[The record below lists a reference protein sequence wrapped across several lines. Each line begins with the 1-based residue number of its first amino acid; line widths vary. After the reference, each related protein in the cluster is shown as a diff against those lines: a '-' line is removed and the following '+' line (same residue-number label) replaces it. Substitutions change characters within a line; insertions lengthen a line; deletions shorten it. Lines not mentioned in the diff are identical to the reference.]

1 MNPFSQ
7 AKTHDTNGEFIKT
20 WLPELK
26 EVPTSILHSED
37 KLRKALSKGGKF
49 AELDY
54 PVPMVEHK
62 AARELAIAE
71 FKKQ

>member
-7 AKTHDTNGEFIKT
+7 AKTHDADGTFIKT

-26 EVPTSILHSED
+26 SIPTNVLHSED
-37 KLRKALSKGGKF
+37 KLRKALSKGGQF
-49 AELDY
+49 ADLDY

-62 AARELAIAE
+62 KARQLAIAE
-71 FKKQ
+71 FKK